1 MMTDIRI
8 VRSELISIVRNNR
21 MPLERKKE
29 LIKRR
34 LIAINTF
41 LELTPNNINNKINN
55 KINNILL
62 FLPSIKYNIEIKKIF
77 KSKLINYLTT
87 IKNFPNII
95 LSQLKKTEELED
107 NNSEIK
113 KSTSVDDSVRASTSV
128 DDSVGEST
136 NVNEKTSKNN
146 STTNKISMIYNSI
159 TNDKSEESTESD
171 SETEQETDEE
181 LDSDDEELDSDDEE
195 LDEEEEDLL
204 DRIVNNLMKDL
215 PDEGKIKLIMKMT
228 KCKLDHVYKME
239 AEKNRNIER
248 MEELAIKKLKI
259 KNKYKLK
266 KSENRK

>member
-1 MMTDIRI
+1 MTEIRI
-8 VRSELISIVRNNR
+8 IRSDLISIVGNNK

-29 LIKRR
+29 LIKRK

-41 LELTPNNINNKINN
+41 LELAPNNINNKINN

-128 DDSVGEST
+128 D
-136 NVNEKTSKNN
+136 EKTSKNN

-171 SETEQETDEE
+171 SETEQETDEELDSDDEE

>member
-1 MMTDIRI
+1 MNIIR
-8 VRSELISIVRNNR
+8 SDLISIVRNNR
-21 MPLERKKE
+21 IPLERKKE

-34 LIAINTF
+34 LIAINTI
-41 LELTPNNINNKINN
+41 LELVPNNINNKINN

-62 FLPSIKYNIEIKKIF
+62 FLPSIKYNVQITKIF

-95 LSQLKKTEELED
+95 LSQLKKTEESED
-107 NNSEIK
+107 NNSEI
-113 KSTSVDDSVRASTSV
+113 SLD
-128 DDSVGEST
+128 
-136 NVNEKTSKNN
+136 EKTSENN

-159 TNDKSEESTESD
+159 TNDKSVESEESVESVESVESD

-181 LDSDDEELDSDDEE
+181 LDSDEDELDSDEE
-195 LDEEEEDLL
+195 QEDLL

-239 AEKNRNIER
+239 AEENRNTER
-248 MEELAIKKLKI
+248 MEELNLKKLKI

-266 KSENRK
+266 KLENKK